1 MSSSE
6 PTPAPEPAPEQVPS
20 SGSAAGPA
28 PVPARRN
35 RRLVVWMAAIAVTV
49 AIVDQ
54 LTKYWAERALAGHGP
69 VEVIGDVIQF
79 RLIYNPGA
87 AFSIASGMTWLLT
100 LIIVVVVVVIL
111 RASSRIGSRG
121 WAVALGLLLGGA
133 VGNLVDRL
141 FRQPGFP
148 QGHVVDFI
156 DYAGWFVGNVADIAV
171 VCGAVLVGALTLRG
185 IGIDGTRATGH
196 RES

>member
-1 MSSSE
+1 MSSSD
-6 PTPAPEPAPEQVPS
+6 PAPAPEPAPEQVPS
-20 SGSAAGPA
+20 TGSAAGPA

-49 AIVDQ
+49 ALVDQ
-54 LTKYWAERALAGHGP
+54 LTKYWAERVLAGHGL
-69 VEVIGDVIQF
+69 VEVIGEVIQF

-100 LIIVVVVVVIL
+100 LIVVVVVVVIL

-171 VCGAVLVGALTLRG
+171 VCGAGLIGLLTLRG

-196 RES
+196 RKP